1 MLNVNYPEAHG
12 LHFLSAMH
20 GLDGKGEETRKWCT
34 PRLGMDGH
42 LSGTQ
47 KVKKYF
53 WCEGKEH
60 EGQGEDISCLI
71 PALRKPNDYESYDL
85 HRFKNT

>member
-20 GLDGKGEETRKWCT
+20 GLNVKGEESCKWCT
-34 PRLGMDGH
+34 PRLGMGGH

-47 KVKKYF
+47 KRLNSSG
-53 WCEGKEH
+53 EE
-60 EGQGEDISCLI
+60 EEEQGRDESCVS
-71 PALRKPNDYESYDL
+71 PAL
-85 HRFKNT
+85 